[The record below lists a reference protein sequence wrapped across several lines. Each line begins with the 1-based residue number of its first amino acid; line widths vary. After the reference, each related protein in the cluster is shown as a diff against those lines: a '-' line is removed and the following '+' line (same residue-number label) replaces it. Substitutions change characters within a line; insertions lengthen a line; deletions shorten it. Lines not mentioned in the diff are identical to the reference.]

1 MGLEERR
8 LREAGE
14 LAQRQTAD
22 ELHLRVLGSIGAV
35 LVQHGCRRR
44 ILRNVLMLITI
55 ILAKPMPEATTS
67 CRARIGITS
76 HSL

>member
-22 ELHLRVLGSIGAV
+22 ELHLRVLGRARAE
-35 LVQHGCRRR
+35 LVQNFRCRRAFQ
-44 ILRNVLMLITI
+44 NVLYFAVERKCYERNL
-55 ILAKPMPEATTS
+55 LF
-67 CRARIGITS
+67 
-76 HSL
+76 L

>member
-1 MGLEERR
+1 MCIRDSIQIVQMGLEERR

-35 LVQHGCRRR
+35 LVQNGCCRR
-44 ILRNVLMLITI
+44 ILQNVLY
-55 ILAKPMPEATTS
+55 LAVERKCHNE
-67 CRARIGITS
+67 
-76 HSL
+76 